1 MEIHMD
7 FMMTTL
13 KPFLC
18 GWLYE
23 AWNHVSNEL
32 ETILILRIENKQ
44 SYFMPLEGIFK
55 KKL

>member
-1 MEIHMD
+1 MD